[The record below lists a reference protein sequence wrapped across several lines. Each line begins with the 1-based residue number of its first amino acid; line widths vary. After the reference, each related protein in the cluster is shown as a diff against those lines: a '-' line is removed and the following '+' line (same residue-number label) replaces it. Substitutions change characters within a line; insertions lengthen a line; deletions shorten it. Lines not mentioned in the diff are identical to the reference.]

1 MFGNVYLQNTS
12 EFPCGHLF
20 SSQRFFFVFLSLI
33 NSKGKINPKK
43 LFKVQ
48 YTTRSTPDL
57 TVSIPLS
64 LDLQPTGHKKKKK
77 KLDINKSN
85 ICKPQTKISTT
96 LSLSLSLS
104 PIKKISSTTP
114 QNRETFRWLSRQ
126 VSLSR
131 VLIEWWEGRIRIYLT
146 QERRWS
152 PILRVEVLLPMEISG
167 LLLMIV
173 ISLTGFSG
181 SRSWAA
187 RLRVEPMVKGARVL
201 LIGLGIVRGGE
212 KISRRIIITVRFS
225 FYSFLLLFF
234 F

>member
-1 MFGNVYLQNTS
+1 VYLQNTS

-96 LSLSLSLS
+96 LSLS

-131 VLIEWWEGRIRIYLT
+131 VLIE
-146 QERRWS
+146 
-152 PILRVEVLLPMEISG
+152 
-167 LLLMIV
+167 
-173 ISLTGFSG
+173 
-181 SRSWAA
+181 
-187 RLRVEPMVKGARVL
+187 
-201 LIGLGIVRGGE
+201 
-212 KISRRIIITVRFS
+212 
-225 FYSFLLLFF
+225 
-234 F
+234 